1 MATITIAGNC
11 YVVTSEIALAD
22 LELIRKHRPKALKIV
37 DEESK
42 EDLFAVALGGN
53 SLSNFGVSFSGA
65 SHDEKKLATVTLPI
79 PADVEDAQE
88 FVTEK
93 AGVALVNLNR
103 IEDGLGDV
111 LEHIRGEH
119 KKVKDSIT
127 VIV

>member
-11 YVVTSEIALAD
+11 YVVTSGVSLTD
-22 LELIRKHRPKALKIV
+22 LELIRKHRPKSLKIV
-37 DEESK
+37 DEETK
-42 EDLFAVALGGN
+42 EELFAVGLGSN
-53 SLSNFGVSFSGA
+53 SLSNFGVSFGGA

-79 PADVEDAQE
+79 PGDVEDAQE

-103 IEDGLGDV
+103 IEASLGGV
-111 LEHIRGEH
+111 LEQIRGEH